1 MSKTRIVFLQ
11 DRHYIARIK
20 SEAQVLNLFFSKK
33 ITRFSAS
40 FLLAAAVS
48 LLAGC
53 GSGGPGTGG
62 TTTTGPS
69 ATSFALLASPSTVNS
84 DGLNS
89 TTITV
94 VALNAANAAVSGVVA
109 TMSADSGI
117 LSDPTV
123 TTGTGAT
130 PVTVTFSPGASKIN
144 RTATITATAGGVSS
158 QIPVQIIGSTVTVSS
173 TGSTLPDSGLS
184 PVTLTITAKD
194 SGGNVVPNAAVALT
208 QTGSGRVTLTPAS
221 GTTNASGQ
229 LTVVATGTGAGAA
242 TINVASL
249 GATATAAL
257 TVSPTAATFAIDQL
271 DGVDALNTAVT
282 AMKIGNTL
290 TVRVNSLNATN
301 VIFAT
306 TTGTWNGGASSTVT
320 VPAVAGKATARLT
333 TTQAGVAT
341 VQVYDADAPATSD
354 SLTVAMT
361 SATAASITIQPSP
374 SVVAKSVGSTTGS
387 STLIA
392 MVRDVNGF
400 PVGDAPVSFS
410 IVNPTG
416 GGESVSPVVVLS
428 ASTTTGG
435 LNLGEARASF
445 TSGSSS
451 SGANG
456 VHVRASVVG
465 TNVRTEA
472 FDPITLLPVNLTS
485 SGNDATIVIGGTSG
499 SVAFGSA
506 TVLGVDSTTTN
517 YVLDMSVMVTDSNG
531 NPAPR
536 GTVVN
541 LSAWPLTFS
550 TGTNCA
556 RDPDSLATAGS
567 PAVAATPDIPAVAA
581 VAAVGATGSSGLP
594 TNLTIRASAAAGA
607 TANGYKVTIAVND
620 ALGATAFVSA
630 SNGAGITVQI
640 DSNSHPSTWA
650 QVASALNADPTF
662 IATYTATT
670 ATPAVNV
677 ISTDAQ
683 IITLAGGVTGVSAR
697 AAIPGTP
704 AVAAI
709 PAAPAKGTFY
719 NEDINE
725 NLILDAGEDG
735 RRDWYSTTGPTT
747 MQGTNDGYATPPSSA
762 AGSVPATILTD
773 TPAGGSVP
781 ATVTTDATGVAGFK
795 LTYPKTSAIW
805 ITDRIRART
814 VVQGT
819 EMVGE
824 LIHYLAPLESDIGPP
839 CRLPN
844 SPYVF

>member
-1 MSKTRIVFLQ
+1 MLNFSLSK
-11 DRHYIARIK
+11 
-20 SEAQVLNLFFSKK
+20 E
-33 ITRFSAS
+33 ITRFSTS
-40 FLLAAAVS
+40 LLLGVS
-48 LLAGC
+48 VALLAGC

-62 TTTTGPS
+62 TTTTGPT
-69 ATSFALLASPSTVNS
+69 ATSFSLLASPSTVNS

-109 TMSADSGI
+109 TMSTDSGI

-123 TTGTGAT
+123 TTGIGAA

-158 QIPVQIIGSTVTVSS
+158 QIPVQIIGSTVTVSA
-173 TGSTLPDSGLS
+173 TGSTLPDSGQS

-194 SGGNVVPNAAVALT
+194 SGGNVVPNAAVTLT
-208 QTGSGRVTLTPAS
+208 QTGSGRVALTPAS

-229 LTVVATGTGAGAA
+229 LTVVATGTGAGAV
-242 TINVASL
+242 TISVAAL
-249 GATATAAL
+249 GATATTSL

-306 TTGTWNGGASSTVT
+306 TTGVWNGGTSSTVT
-320 VPAVAGKATARLT
+320 VPAVAGKATASLT

-341 VQVYDADAPATSD
+341 VQVYDAAAPATSD

-361 SATAASITIQPSP
+361 STTAASITIQPSP
-374 SVVAKSVGSTTGS
+374 SVVSKSVGSTTGS

-435 LNLGEARASF
+435 LNLGEARTSF

-465 TNVRTEA
+465 TNVKTEP
-472 FDPITLLPVNLTS
+472 FDPVTLLPVNLTS

-550 TGTNCA
+550 TGGGCA
-556 RDPDSLATAGS
+556 RDADSLATAGS
-567 PAVAATPDIPAVAA
+567 PAIDAVPAVAGTPAVAA
-581 VAAVGATGSSGLP
+581 VAATGSSGVLGD
-594 TNLTIRASAAAGA
+594 LTITASAATGA
-607 TANGYKVTIAVND
+607 IFNNYRVIIVVNTSVAPDSLTVTTAATPAPGTATVTIN
-620 ALGATAFVSA
+620 
-630 SNGAGITVQI
+630 I
-640 DSNSHPSTWA
+640 DSTAPGYIAGTSIFNWA
-650 QVASALNADPTF
+650 QVASALNANATF
-662 IATYTATT
+662 FQYRTAST
-670 ATPAVNV
+670 ANGADMVLT
-677 ISTDAQ
+677 SDAQ
-683 IITLAGGVTGVSAR
+683 IITLAGGVTAI
-697 AAIPGTP
+697 AATAGTP
-704 AVAAI
+704 AVAAQAAV
-709 PAAPAKGTFY
+709 PASPSRGTFY

-747 MQGTNDGYATPPSSA
+747 RQGSSDGYATPPSSA

-781 ATVTTDATGVAGFK
+781 TTVTTDATGVAGFK

-824 LIHYLAPLESDIGPP
+824 VIFPLAPLKTDVEP
-839 CRLPN
+839 CILPN
-844 SPYVF
+844 SPYFF

>member
-1 MSKTRIVFLQ
+1 MLNFSLSK
-11 DRHYIARIK
+11 
-20 SEAQVLNLFFSKK
+20 E
-33 ITRFSAS
+33 ITRLSTS
-40 FLLAAAVS
+40 LLLGVS
-48 LLAGC
+48 VALLAGC
-53 GSGGPGTGG
+53 GSGGPGTG

-69 ATSFALLASPSTVNS
+69 ATSFSLLASPSTVNS

-130 PVTVTFSPGASKIN
+130 PATTTFSPGASKIN
-144 RTATITATAGGVSS
+144 RTATITVTAGGVSS

-173 TGSTLPDSGLS
+173 TGSTLPDSGQS

-242 TINVASL
+242 TINVAAL

-306 TTGTWNGGASSTVT
+306 TTGTWDGGTSSTVT
-320 VPAVAGKATARLT
+320 VPAVAGKATASLT

-361 SATAASITIQPSP
+361 STTAASITIQPSP
-374 SVVAKSVGSTTGS
+374 SVVSKSVGSTTGS

-435 LNLGEARASF
+435 LNLGEARTSF

-465 TNVRTEA
+465 TNVKTEA
-472 FDPITLLPVNLTS
+472 FDPVTLLPVNLTS

-499 SVAFGSA
+499 SVAFGQA
-506 TVLGVDSTTTN
+506 TVLAVDSTNTN
-517 YVLDMSVMVTDSNG
+517 YILDMSIMVTDSNG

-550 TGTNCA
+550 TGTACA
-556 RDPDSLATAGS
+556 RDADSVATAGS
-567 PAVAATPDIPAVAA
+567 PAIAAVPAVAA
-581 VAAVGATGSSGLP
+581 VAGVAAVPGVAATGASAVVG
-594 TNLTIRASAAAGA
+594 NLNIVTTAAAGSA
-607 TANGYKVTIAVND
+607 SNGYKVTIVVN
-620 ALGATAFVSA
+620 
-630 SNGAGITVQI
+630 AGLLADSLTV
-640 DSNSHPSTWA
+640 T
-650 QVASALNADPTF
+650 T
-662 IATYTATT
+662 TATT
-670 ATPAVNV
+670 ATVTININGAGAPAGTSIYNWTQVAAALNANATFSATKTATTANGGIAV
-677 ISTDAQ
+677 TAVDAQ
-683 IITLAGGVTGVSAR
+683 VITLAGGV
-697 AAIPGTP
+697 AAVA
-704 AVAAI
+704 AVAPVAAQAAI
-709 PAAPAKGTFY
+709 PAQAAVPASPARGTFY
-719 NEDINE
+719 NEDVNE

-747 MQGTNDGYATPPSSA
+747 RQGSSDGYATPPSSA

-773 TPAGGSVP
+773 TPAAGSVP

-795 LTYPKTSAIW
+795 LTYPKTSAVW

-824 LIHYLAPLESDIGPP
+824 LIHYLAPLKTDAEP
-839 CRLPN
+839 CILPN